1 MSDVIITKLNN
12 GPFLVKGGAQLQDA
26 EGNVYQVKDKI
37 FLCRCGH
44 SSNQPFCSGA
54 HKGAEF
60 VECSTA
66 IKAEISE

>member
-1 MSDVIITKLNN
+1 MSDVSITKLNN

-26 EGNVYQVKDKI
+26 EGNVFQVKEQYY
-37 FLCRCGH
+37 LCRCGH

-54 HKGAEF
+54 HKAAEY

-66 IKAEISE
+66 IKEKITE